1 MTLSS
6 TSLTCPPQVSNA
18 YTLRTIADGENTTCH
33 PHKSDVLMSF
43 AITMVASLKIALHCE
58 VGG

>member
-6 TSLTCPPQVSNA
+6 TSLTYPPQVSNA

-33 PHKSDVLMSF
+33 AYKLDVLMSF
-43 AITMVASLKIALHCE
+43 AITMVVSLKIALHCE